1 MILNTPPPPPVLAP
15 MTEDAISTKGIEILW
30 NNELEMAIRYLKR
43 MVSAET
49 LLNYLY
55 WKVPFSAH
63 RDDSDKQ
70 LSSVIS
76 QNDKSIDLFSIKL
89 SKPQRNYTTIEKELN
104 LIVECL
110 QQLCGILFG
119 YEINIYLDHKKLV
132 YIANHNE

>member
-15 MTEDAISTKGIEILW
+15 MTEDAIRTKGIEILW

-49 LLNYLY
+49 LLNYLD
-55 WKVPFSAH
+55 WKVPFNAH

-76 QNDKSIDLFSIKL
+76 QNDKSIDLFSSKIK
-89 SKPQRNYTTIEKELN
+89 QTT
-104 LIVECL
+104 
-110 QQLCGILFG
+110 
-119 YEINIYLDHKKLV
+119 
-132 YIANHNE
+132 A